1 MSFRPRNLIKG
12 LTVSVLMIPVFA
24 CTQGTRMQPAAGVVT
39 GTITYRERIALPP
52 DALADIWIAD
62 VSPDMIVAQVL
73 LADTTVR
80 AEGRQV
86 PLPFEIR
93 FDPARAEATHT
104 YALKAVIK
112 SADGQELFTS
122 GDSTF
127 VITQG
132 HPSRVDLVLQRGAG
146 GDSGPAGLPGS
157 SWLLEDLAGAGVVD
171 RVQATLDFSD
181 PGRVVGNA
189 SCNRFFGSVELSG
202 ATIRIGSLGATKM
215 ACAEAAINNQEM
227 KYLKALEHAE
237 RFTIDGTT
245 LQIFV
250 KGEEKPLRFTRRAR

>member
-1 MSFRPRNLIKG
+1 MSFRAFDLFEGP
-12 LTVSVLMIPVFA
+12 TVSVLTILVIA
-24 CTQGTRMQPAAGVVT
+24 CAQGRPMQPPAGVVT

-52 DALADIWIAD
+52 DAVADIWIAD
-62 VSPDMIVAQVL
+62 VSPGMIVAQVL

-86 PLPFEIR
+86 PLPFELR

-104 YALKAVIK
+104 YALKVVIK

-132 HPSRVDLVLQRGAG
+132 KPSRVDLVLQRGGG
-146 GDSGPAGLPGS
+146 GDGGSGGLAGS
-157 SWLLEDLAGAGVVD
+157 SWLLEDLAGTRVVD
-171 RVQATLDFSD
+171 RVQATLDFTE

-189 SCNRFFGSVELSG
+189 SCNRFFGSAEIDG
-202 ATIRIGSLGATKM
+202 ATLRIGSLGATKM
-215 ACAEAAINNQEM
+215 ACADPINNQEM
-227 KYLKALEHAE
+227 KYLKALTQAE
-237 RFTIDGTT
+237 RFTLEGTI

-250 KGEEKPLRFTRRAR
+250 KGEEKPLRFTRRVR

>member
-1 MSFRPRNLIKG
+1 
-12 LTVSVLMIPVFA
+12 VA
-24 CTQGTRMQPAAGVVT
+24 
-39 GTITYRERIALPP
+39 E
-52 DALADIWIAD
+52 IWIAD
-62 VSPDMIVAQVL
+62 VSPGMIVAQVL

-93 FDPARAEATHT
+93 FEPARAEATHT

-132 HPSRVDLVLQRGAG
+132 HPSRVDLVLNRGG
-146 GDSGPAGLPGS
+146 GGGGGGSGGLAGS
-157 SWLLEDLAGAGVVD
+157 SWVLEDLAGAGVVD
-171 RVQATLDFSD
+171 RVQATLDFTE

-189 SCNRFFGSVELSG
+189 SCNRFFGSVEIAG

-215 ACAEAAINNQEM
+215 ACAEAINNQEM
-227 KYLKALEHAE
+227 KYMKALENAE
-237 RFTIDGTT
+237 RFTLEGTT
-245 LQIFV
+245 LQVFV
-250 KGEEKPLRFTRRAR
+250 KGADKPLRFTRRG

>member
-1 MSFRPRNLIKG
+1 
-12 LTVSVLMIPVFA
+12 
-24 CTQGTRMQPAAGVVT
+24 MQPATGVVT
-39 GTITYRERIALPP
+39 GSITYRERIALPS
-52 DALADIWIAD
+52 DAVVEIWIAD
-62 VSPDMIVAQVL
+62 VSPGMIVAQVL

-86 PLPFEIR
+86 PLPFELK

-127 VITQG
+127 VITKG
-132 HPSRVDLVLQRGAG
+132 NPSRADLVLKRGS
-146 GDSGPAGLPGS
+146 DSGNLAGS
-157 SWLLEDLAGAGVVD
+157 SWLLEDLTGAGVVD
-171 RVQATLDFSD
+171 RVQATLDFTE

-189 SCNRFFGSVELSG
+189 SCNRFFGSVAIAG
-202 ATIRIGSLGATKM
+202 TTINIGSLGATRM
-215 ACAEAAINNQEM
+215 ACAEAVNNQEM
-227 KYLKALEHAE
+227 KYLKALENAE
-237 RFTIDGTT
+237 RFTVEGTI

-250 KGEEKPLRFTRRAR
+250 KGEAKPLRFTRRA

>member
-1 MSFRPRNLIKG
+1 M
-12 LTVSVLMIPVFA
+12 FA
-24 CTQGTRMQPAAGVVT
+24 CAQGTQMQPAPGVVA
-39 GTITYRERIALPP
+39 GSITYRERIALPP
-52 DALADIWIAD
+52 DAVVEIWIAD
-62 VSPDMIVAQVL
+62 VSPGMIVAQVL

-86 PLPFEIR
+86 PLPFELR

-132 HPSRVDLVLQRGAG
+132 NPSRVDLVLRRGGAG
-146 GDSGPAGLPGS
+146 DGGTDGLAGS

-171 RVQATLDFSD
+171 RVQATLDFTE

-189 SCNRFFGSVELSG
+189 SCNRYFGTVEITG

-215 ACAEAAINNQEM
+215 ACADAINKQEM
-227 KYLKALEHAE
+227 QYLKALENAE
-237 RFTIDGTT
+237 RFTLEGTI
-245 LQIFV
+245 LQVFM
-250 KGEEKPLRFTRRAR
+250 KGEKKPLRFTRRG

>member
-1 MSFRPRNLIKG
+1 MSVRPLG
-12 LTVSVLMIPVFA
+12 VVALATLVA
-24 CTQGTRMQPAAGVVT
+24 TCAQGTRMQPTAGVVS
-39 GTITYRERIALPP
+39 GTISYRERIALPP
-52 DALADIWIAD
+52 DAVAEIWIAD
-62 VSPDMIVAQVL
+62 VSPGMIVAQVL

-93 FDPARAEATHT
+93 FEPARAEATHT

-122 GDSTF
+122 GDSAF

-132 HPSRVDLVLQRGAG
+132 NPSRVDLVLKRGGGGGG
-146 GDSGPAGLPGS
+146 GDSGSGGLAAT

-171 RVQATLDFSD
+171 RVQATLDFTE

-189 SCNRFFGSVELSG
+189 SCNRFFGSVEIAG
-202 ATIRIGSLGATKM
+202 TTIKIGSLGATKM
-215 ACAEAAINNQEM
+215 ACAEAVNNQEM
-227 KYLKALEHAE
+227 KYMKALGNAE
-237 RFTIDGTT
+237 RFTLEGTI
-245 LQIFV
+245 LQVFV
-250 KGEEKPLRFTRRAR
+250 KGADKPLRFTRRG